1 VKDFKSSR
9 RKFAIAN
16 QFTAK
21 KNHQR
26 RVHVQDLHGHS
37 ANGCSTPDPFLNEPE
52 MIRPMVIPGVEE
64 ANRLTDRFAIESC
77 DIRPLVAIAMQ
88 AGKSQVSQTIAS
100 SVLARHNMLTLK
112 RNQTA
117 ASGSRQYSH
126 RKPARDRIRATQEA
140 RIMAHWAAFNSRLAR
155 AWRIE
160 SVRSASR

>member
-1 VKDFKSSR
+1 MRDFKSSR
-9 RKFAIAN
+9 RRFAIAN

-37 ANGCSTPDPFLNEPE
+37 ANGCSTPDPFLIEPE
-52 MIRPMVIPGVEE
+52 MIRPMVMPGVEE
-64 ANRLTDRFAIESC
+64 ANRLTERFAIESC
-77 DIRPLVAIAMQ
+77 DIRPLWRLQCKQERARFPRRSRPPCWR
-88 AGKSQVSQTIAS
+88 GTICS
-100 SVLARHNMLTLK
+100 ISNGIR
-112 RNQTA
+112 TA